1 VHFIRNVT
9 RIEWACDITKRG
21 NRHIR
26 ALGTQAENMNR
37 ISCEEVE
44 TRELIHGS
52 YMEEEKWSEN
62 EKKKGAE
69 R

>member
-1 VHFIRNVT
+1 
-9 RIEWACDITKRG
+9 
-21 NRHIR
+21 
-26 ALGTQAENMNR
+26 MNR

-44 TRELIHGS
+44 RRELIQGS

-62 EKKKGAE
+62 EKKKKGAE